1 MSYRFNLQQALILTM
16 RKLIITLNLCF
27 ACLWGY
33 SQNKIE
39 FTRFLKDMQLLPR
52 DPITNKAYYTLK
64 GKVPKSMG
72 FSTLLVK
79 IFKADVLVKE
89 ISYPL
94 STNQDS
100 MTFSIPIEINAELSN
115 HLIAMFGLKNNE
127 PVFIRKAEKVV
138 AGDVLV
144 VNGQSNNIG
153 SVQETD
159 YDPFMRSYTDL
170 FGWNDILYTQP
181 SQWAPRI
188 AKNIIVNQKIPVAIF
203 NESYGGVVLN
213 YFLKNENNQDASNY
227 GDLMKRL
234 EAAEVKTNIRAI
246 LWWQGESDGWET
258 PSEDY
263 KQQFKKLA
271 ADWKKDYNDPNCYLF
286 QIRFRSCTHIN
297 PEIMEV
303 QRQLSNEI
311 EGLKIMSTNAALSDS
326 CHFHYSN
333 GYDSLGN
340 RMYRLLSSDLYG
352 TSPVNT
358 RPPDV
363 DKVWFSAAKELTIQL
378 KNVVG
383 DLKTIGKPW
392 ADFRLEGKNATLLDS
407 LTKIIGGKVLG
418 DKIILEF
425 TGDTN
430 TIKAV
435 SYLSH
440 IDSSNNWIVNPLG
453 VGILSFYDVP
463 IGPKPFVS
471 SLHTEGVSTFEI
483 SPSIT
488 NNSIKLTWEATD
500 FNKKTV
506 TIYNLLGLPVWTA
519 NISHQDNS
527 LFIDV
532 SHFNAGQYLVVFQAV
547 GKRASVR
554 KMVKF

>member
-1 MSYRFNLQQALILTM
+1 M

-39 FTRFLKDMQLLPR
+39 FTRFPKDMQLLPR

-64 GKVPKSMG
+64 GKVPKSLG

-79 IFKADVLVKE
+79 IFKADALVKE
-89 ISYPL
+89 LSYPL

-153 SVQETD
+153 SVQDTD

-181 SQWAPRI
+181 SKWAPRI

-213 YFLKNENNQDASNY
+213 YFLKNENNQDPSNY
-227 GDLMKRL
+227 GDLMNRL

-258 PSEDY
+258 PAEDY
-263 KQQFKKLA
+263 KQQFKKLV
-271 ADWKKDYNDPNCYLF
+271 ADWKKDYNDPYCYLF

-303 QRQLSNEI
+303 QRQLANEI
-311 EGLKIMSTNAALSDS
+311 EGLKIMSTNAAVSDS
-326 CHFHYSN
+326 CHFQYSN

-340 RMYRLLSSDLYG
+340 RMYRLLASDLYG
-352 TSPVNT
+352 ISPVNT

-363 DKVWFSAAKELTIQL
+363 DKVWFSADKEMTIQL
-378 KNVVG
+378 KNFVG

-392 ADFRLEGKNATLLDS
+392 ADFRLEGKNAALLDS
-407 LTKIIGGKVLG
+407 LTKIVGGKVSG

-430 TIKAV
+430 AIKGV

-453 VGILSFYDVP
+453 VGILSFYNVP
-463 IGPKPFVS
+463 ISPKPFVS
-471 SLHTEGVSTFEI
+471 SLHTEGVSSFEI
-483 SPSIT
+483 APTIT
-488 NNSIKLTWEATD
+488 QNFIQLKWESTD

-506 TIYNLLGLPVWTA
+506 TIYNLLGVPVWSTDI
-519 NISHQDNS
+519 NTTDKS
-527 LFIDV
+527 LNIDV
-532 SHFNAGQYLVVFQAV
+532 SQLNAGQYLVVFKEAR
-547 GKRASVR
+547 KRARVM
-554 KMVKF
+554 KIVKL